1 LQPAIIA
8 KHVKLSQAL
17 QSINRREVLANEQE
31 GVCRVG
37 PGENGSK
44 RVEYVQTI
52 PLPEVEMKSKK
63 KRRAVDLVA
72 K

>member
-1 LQPAIIA
+1 MN
-8 KHVKLSQAL
+8 KKGCV
-17 QSINRREVLANEQE
+17 
-31 GVCRVG
+31 GVG